1 MPWPKGVPRKKAEAF
16 KPVEPQ
22 PVLPP
27 IIRPAILP
35 NTEPNV
41 APYDT
46 CRYHR
51 TEEPRIFK
59 TGEIIPEGWED
70 TPDKFK
76 E

>member
-1 MPWPKGVPRKKAEAF
+1 MPPGRPRKHAPKEEPEQVEAAP
-16 KPVEPQ
+16 KPVN
-22 PVLPP
+22 
-27 IIRPAILP
+27 I
-35 NTEPNV
+35 
-41 APYDT
+41 APFDT

-59 TGEIIPEGWED
+59 QGEVIPEGWED

>member
-1 MPWPKGVPRKKAEAF
+1 MAWPKGVPRKPPPEKHIAEKAAPTATEEKSPAAA
-16 KPVEPQ
+16 
-22 PVLPP
+22 VL
-27 IIRPAILP
+27 I
-35 NTEPNV
+35 
-41 APYDT
+41 APFDT

-51 TEEPRIFK
+51 TEEPRIFT

>member
-1 MPWPKGVPRKKAEAF
+1 MPWPKGVPRKPPREKQVTEKAAPAVIEKKHAV
-16 KPVEPQ
+16 VEQ
-22 PVLPP
+22 
-27 IIRPAILP
+27 
-35 NTEPNV
+35 V

-51 TEEPRIFK
+51 TEEPRIFR
-59 TGEIIPEGWED
+59 TGEVIPEGWED

>member
-1 MPWPKGVPRKKAEAF
+1 MIKGAPK
-16 KPVEPQ
+16 KPVLEKQETSAEIEKKP
-22 PVLPP
+22 PVL
-27 IIRPAILP
+27 I
-35 NTEPNV
+35 

-51 TEEPRIFK
+51 TLEPKIFK